1 MTGNDPKSDFQDNAC
16 GHDRDDGRKGYHSN
30 RLDELILMQP
40 KLRRLINV
48 NAYAKN
54 FSEKFS
60 KIKVLRG
67 QTSESKTFDLCWL

>member
-40 KLRRLINV
+40 KLRRLVNV
-48 NAYAKN
+48 NAYAKF
-54 FSEKFS
+54 FSEKFFKNKS
-60 KIKVLRG
+60 FEGLKFRV
-67 QTSESKTFDLCWL
+67 QNY